1 MKVKDINE
9 CDLVNYK
16 EPAMFIGFP
25 SCTFKCDKEC
35 GRQVC
40 QNSDLAKSPN
50 IEISI
55 TEIVDRYYSNPITSA
70 VICGGLEPFDSY
82 SDLTELLSLLCAGAA
97 TCNKS
102 LPTVVIYTGYTKQEI
117 EDKVAAYKIFVK
129 AGMEIIIKYGRFIP
143 DQESHYDEI
152 LRVTLTSPNQYAE
165 RLEGIE

>member
-1 MKVKDINE
+1 MIVKDINE

-25 SCTFKCDKEC
+25 CCTFKCDKEC

-40 QNSDLAKSPN
+40 QNSDLANSPN
-50 IEISI
+50 IEIGI
-55 TEIVDRYYSNPITSA
+55 TEIIDRYYSNPITSA

-82 SDLTELLSLLCAGAA
+82 GDLTELLSLLCAGA
-97 TCNKS
+97 TIYNKS

-129 AGMEIIIKYGRFIP
+129 AGMQIIIKYGRFIP
-143 DQESHYDEI
+143 DQESHYDEV
-152 LRVTLTSPNQYAE
+152 LRVTLASPNQYAE
-165 RLEGIE
+165 RLEDIE